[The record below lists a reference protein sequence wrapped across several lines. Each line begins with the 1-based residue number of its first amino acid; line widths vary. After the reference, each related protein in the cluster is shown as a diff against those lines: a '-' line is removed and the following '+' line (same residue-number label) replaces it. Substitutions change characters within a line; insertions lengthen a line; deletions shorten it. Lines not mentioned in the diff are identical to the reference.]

1 MYRIIAHKQEDG
13 SVDLTIHWVS
23 PDLSGYNPKPVENP
37 IPQKVKTA
45 NSLPVLCGGEDFP
58 KPYKHPRAR
67 KLVDVREDTLQNMYE
82 ICGSKDTATYN
93 PKRFIEEVADIAVE
107 RPALISEVLERLKRR
122 GL

>member
-1 MYRIIAHKQEDG
+1 MYRIIAHKQQDG
-13 SVDLTIHWVS
+13 SATLTLHIVR

-37 IPQKVKTA
+37 IQQKVKTA

-67 KLVDVREDTLQNMYE
+67 KLVDVREDTLQNIYE
-82 ICGSKDTATYN
+82 ICGSKDTTTYN
-93 PKRFIEEVADIAVE
+93 PKRFIEEASDMVVD

-122 GL
+122 VL

>member
-13 SVDLTIHWVS
+13 SVDLALHYVS
-23 PDLSGYNPKPVENP
+23 PDLSAYDRIPARNPT
-37 IPQKVKTA
+37 PQRLKTA
-45 NSLPVLCGGEDFP
+45 NQLPVLCGGEDFP

-82 ICGSKDTATYN
+82 ICGSKDTTTYN
-93 PKRFIEEVADIAVE
+93 PKRFIEEASDMVVE

>member
-1 MYRIIAHKQEDG
+1 MYRIIAHKQQDG
-13 SVDLTIHWVS
+13 SVDLTLHIVR

-45 NSLPVLCGGEDFP
+45 NRLPVLCGGAEFP
-58 KPYKHPRAR
+58 KPYKHPRMR
-67 KLVDVREDTLQNMYE
+67 KLVDIKEETLDKMYVL
-82 ICGSKDTATYN
+82 CGINPKAYQ

-107 RPALISEVLERLKRR
+107 RPSLISEVLERLKRR